1 MRRTPAR
8 RQRGRMRVTAAWA
21 LLIGV
26 TVSVALQA
34 AANAWLLAQRPMIE
48 ARLADATGAPARIG
62 EARIVWQGFRPLLAL
77 RDVQLMMGDTG
88 DAKLRVARA
97 RLGVAPGGLLEGA
110 LRLNRLQLAGSE
122 LRLQEDESGW
132 RFGSGGDGDGFDPL
146 ALQRLAARFEAI
158 TVRDFGITALPLHS
172 ALPVSAHLQ
181 EARLLPERGG
191 WRLRATLHDA
201 ERSGRLTAN
210 GVVSG
215 EPADP
220 ASWRHSWQLAFD
232 GSHDLATSLG
242 RLYPDAPSGRI
253 EGGRLRAEL
262 RSQGRGNDGSWILSL
277 DARAR
282 HVVGAGGD
290 DRLEDLHGVLNAHLA
305 DDQLDV
311 ALQRLTLAGESQS
324 EGLQLS
330 YRPEAGGGS
339 LHARRLE
346 LAVVSPVLR
355 AAGGAQWPRLEGALT
370 QLRLSWGGND
380 PVLETIEA
388 RLENVALHGET
399 YGVAGLSGRVNG
411 DGATGRL
418 QLEEQPLTVE
428 LNAHLF
434 APLRMD
440 RAAGALVWQI
450 EEDGSWTLRFDDV
463 ALAIDSLRAEGGGAL
478 RFLPEGAPTLE
489 LDMALRADDVE
500 HAKPFMPR
508 KWKPELRDYLARA
521 IEQARV
527 PEGRLHFAA
536 RLAPELWKAPDTQLS
551 IDLVVE
557 DAAMRFHP
565 DWPRAEA
572 VSGSVAID
580 TDGMAVTA
588 KRATM
593 AGLQLR
599 DVRVG
604 ITDFREAVL
613 RAEAS
618 HSAALDDWYAML
630 RDSPLAGRLRGLTE
644 RTRGRGEAA
653 LDFALTLPLKNRPA
667 TTAEGSVTLAGAELD
682 VEAIDATFRDIRG
695 RIHFVNEAVAAEV
708 LEARLHGRDVSA
720 RLDTHD
726 GVPHLM
732 AESRI
737 NMDDPQSLVR
747 LLPSWLRPR
756 LSGDVPLSM
765 DLALAPTDGFNELAL
780 TLDSRGLAA
789 DLPAPLD
796 LRPDSVRDPIR
807 VDAQLAEGRVA
818 RMALRLPGRL
828 ALRLD
833 GRHTQLHLGPGR
845 MPEGDG
851 DGDGL
856 HVSGHADALPLPEWM
871 ALGHDIEAAAADGGD
886 PAMAGPEQVTG
897 LKGLDLTTDA
907 LRIGAFAVPD
917 IALRLMDDG
926 EGQKLWVDGASRGE
940 LRISG
945 DARKHFEGRFERLR
959 LRRSRAE
966 TANAASDAAEGER
979 DAMTRATLDPAQLPS
994 ADLLVADLLL
1004 DDLRLGQLDMRLEAT
1019 EGGLRL
1025 SRLRVADGVLDL
1037 EGSGVWQR
1045 PDAAPDAATRM
1056 QLEAELRT
1064 ARIDPLLSAL
1074 GYARTLSARNFRAS
1088 ASLRWSEMERLAQL
1102 AGAEGRLS
1110 VEATEGTLAAVEPG
1124 AGRMLGLFNFF
1135 ALPRRLGL
1143 DFRDVTEGGLAFDRL
1158 GGSFRLGGGDA
1169 RTEDLSLEGPSLRVD
1184 VRGRVGLAARDYD
1197 QRISIYPDL
1206 SGGMTLG
1213 GAVLGGPIGVGIALL
1228 ARELF
1233 ETPIEAATRIEYRL
1247 VGDWSDPR
1255 IIPENIATTDR
1266 ETRR

>member
-1 MRRTPAR
+1 MRGAPVR
-8 RQRGRMRVTAAWA
+8 RQRGRMRVTAVWA

-26 TVSVALQA
+26 TVSVVLQA

-48 ARLADATGAPARIG
+48 ARLAEATGAPARIG

-122 LRLQEDESGW
+122 LRLREDETGW
-132 RFGSGGDGDGFDPL
+132 RLGHGGGGRGLDPV

-158 TVRDFGITALPLHS
+158 TVRDFGISAQPLHS

-191 WRLRATLHDA
+191 WRLHATLHDA

-210 GVVSG
+210 GVISG
-215 EPADP
+215 TPADP
-220 ASWRHSWQLAFD
+220 ESWRHSWQLAFD
-232 GSHDLATSLG
+232 GSHDLATTLG
-242 RLYPDAPSGRI
+242 RLYPGAPLGRI

-262 RSQGRGNDGSWILSL
+262 RSQGRGDDGSWILSL

-282 HVVGAGGD
+282 HVVGVGGD

-311 ALQRLTLAGESQS
+311 DLQRLTLAGESQC

-355 AAGGAQWPRLEGALT
+355 AAGGVQWPRLEGALT

-380 PVLETIEA
+380 PALETIEA

-399 YGVAGLSGRVNG
+399 YRVAGLSGRVNG

-418 QLEEQPLTVE
+418 QLEEQPLTVA
-428 LNAHLF
+428 LDAHLF

-450 EEDGSWTLRFDDV
+450 EEDRSRTLRFDDV
-463 ALAIDSLRAEGGGAL
+463 ALAVDSLRAEGGGAL

-489 LDMALRADDVE
+489 LDMALSADDVE

-536 RLAPELWKAPDTQLS
+536 RLVPELWKEPDTELS
-551 IDLVVE
+551 IDLVVA

-565 DWPRAEA
+565 EWPRAEA

-580 TDGMAVTA
+580 ADGMAVTA
-588 KRATM
+588 ERATM

-604 ITDFREAVL
+604 IDDFREAVL
-613 RAEAS
+613 HAEAS
-618 HSAALDDWYAML
+618 HRATLDDWYTML
-630 RDSPLAGRLRGLTE
+630 RASPLAGRLRGLTE

-708 LEARLHGRDVSA
+708 LDARLHGRNVSA
-720 RLDTHD
+720 RLDTRD

-732 AESRI
+732 AESRV

-747 LLPSWLRPR
+747 LVPGWLRPL

-765 DLALAPTDGFNELAL
+765 DLALAPTDGFNKLAL
-780 TLDSRGLAA
+780 TLDSRGLAV

-796 LRPDSVRDPIR
+796 LRPDPVRDPIQ

-828 ALRLD
+828 SLRLD

-845 MPEGDG
+845 MPEGD
-851 DGDGL
+851 DDGL
-856 HVSGHADALPLPEWM
+856 HVSGHADALSLPEWM
-871 ALGHDIEAAAADGGD
+871 ALGHDIEAAAADGEG
-886 PAMAGPEQVTG
+886 PVMAGPEQVAG

-907 LRIGAFAVPD
+907 LRIGAFAIPD
-917 IALRLMDDG
+917 IALRLTDDSDS
-926 EGQKLWVDGASRGE
+926 QRLWVDGASRGE

-959 LRRSRAE
+959 LRRSREETVEAAFDAE
-966 TANAASDAAEGER
+966 ESEEDEA
-979 DAMTRATLDPAQLPS
+979 TRLALDPAQLPS

-1025 SRLRVADGVLDL
+1025 SRLRLVDGVLDL

-1045 PDAAPDAATRM
+1045 PDTAPDAATRM

-1074 GYARTLSARNFRAS
+1074 GYARTLSAKNFRAS

-1102 AGAEGRLS
+1102 AGAEGELS
-1110 VEATEGTLAAVEPG
+1110 VAATEGTLAAVEPG
-1124 AGRMLGLFNFF
+1124 AGRVLGLFNFF

-1158 GGSFRLGGGDA
+1158 GGSFRLGAGDA
-1169 RTEDLSLEGPSLRVD
+1169 FTDDLNLEGPSLRVE